1 MKIRKII
8 GVQSQEVI
16 VDDDLTGRENLILQ
30 GHFQRMHGSMLEE
43 RVDELLKLV
52 GLSDVADKRSSFYS
66 GGMRKRLDLA
76 SALVHKPKLLFLD
89 EPTTGLDPQ
98 SRIGIWSYLEKL
110 NKEEGITIFLT
121 TQYLEEA
128 DKLCH
133 RLSIIDHGEII
144 VSGSPAELKQQV
156 GGETITISLTDEG
169 SNGEV
174 KERAAQITRSIP
186 GVSKVIVTEGG
197 VAAYAKDAGPLIP
210 AIVRVFDNDKIPVSS
225 ISLSSPTLDDVFL
238 LHTGRRIRPQELN
251 KRPSR
256 SAMGRGLI
264 RRRG

>member
-1 MKIRKII
+1 MSKVERVGGS
-8 GVQSQEVI
+8 GV
-16 VDDDLTGRENLILQ
+16 DHLTGRENLILQ

-52 GLSDVADKRSSFYS
+52 GLSEVVSKKDLHSTQE
-66 GGMRKRLDLA
+66 MRKRLDLA

-144 VSGSPAELKQQV
+144 VSGSPTELKQQV
-156 GGETITISLTDEG
+156 GGETITIALMDEG
-169 SNGEV
+169 SNGEM
-174 KERAAQITRSIP
+174 KERAAHIT
-186 GVSKVIVTEGG
+186 
-197 VAAYAKDAGPLIP
+197 
-210 AIVRVFDNDKIPVSS
+210 
-225 ISLSSPTLDDVFL
+225 
-238 LHTGRRIRPQELN
+238 
-251 KRPSR
+251 
-256 SAMGRGLI
+256 
-264 RRRG
+264 